1 MKMLV
6 FSPWQ
11 PLWLPSLKPRQRLQL
26 SRITDMVDTEATVGM
41 EATVDT
47 ALEDTGDTT
56 ASERPRLSPTMAT
69 EDTVEDTEATGA
81 TVATVV
87 ATTASVRPM
96 PNLRPLLS
104 LITDTEA
111 TVEDME
117 AMVVMVLDTA
127 GATTASVR
135 LGLSPTMA
143 TEDIVEDTEDM
154 EATGATVATV
164 VATTAS
170 VRPRLNPTMAMAVM
184 EDMVD
189 TVEVMEATEATVM
202 ATASNMFPNSS
213 NEYYFAQP

>member
-1 MKMLV
+1 MGVLIH
-6 FSPWQ
+6 SSNRQ
-11 PLWLPSLKPRQRLQL
+11 HEDARSSRPSLKPRQRLQL

-47 ALEDTGDTT
+47 ALEGTGDTT

-104 LITDTEA
+104 LITDTADTEA

-127 GATTASVR
+127 GAT
-135 LGLSPTMA
+135 
-143 TEDIVEDTEDM
+143 
-154 EATGATVATV
+154 
-164 VATTAS
+164 
-170 VRPRLNPTMAMAVM
+170 
-184 EDMVD
+184 
-189 TVEVMEATEATVM
+189 
-202 ATASNMFPNSS
+202 
-213 NEYYFAQP
+213 

>member
-69 EDTVEDTEATGA
+69 EDTVED
-81 TVATVV
+81 
-87 ATTASVRPM
+87 
-96 PNLRPLLS
+96 
-104 LITDTEA
+104 
-111 TVEDME
+111 ME
-117 AMVVMVLDTA
+117 AMVVMVLGTP

-143 TEDIVEDTEDM
+143 TE
-154 EATGATVATV
+154 ATGAMVATV

-170 VRPRLNPTMAMAVM
+170 VRPRLSPTMAMEDTV

-189 TVEVMEATEATVM
+189 TVEVTEATEVTVM
-202 ATASNMFPNSS
+202 ASSMFPTSS
-213 NEYYFAQP
+213 NVAPP

>member
-81 TVATVV
+81 TVLDTAG

-104 LITDTEA
+104 LITDTADTEA
-111 TVEDME
+111 TAEDME

-135 LGLSPTMA
+135 PRLSPTMGM
-143 TEDIVEDTEDM
+143 EDTV
-154 EATGATVATV
+154 G
-164 VATTAS
+164 
-170 VRPRLNPTMAMAVM
+170 
-184 EDMVD
+184 DMVD
-189 TVEVMEATEATVM
+189 TVEVTEATEVTVM
-202 ATASNMFPNSS
+202 ASSMFPNSS
-213 NEYYFAQP
+213 NLAPP

>member
-81 TVATVV
+81 TVLDTAGATTASVRPMPNLRPLLSLITDTADTEATVEGMEAMVVMVLDMAGATMASVRLRLSPTMATEDTVEDTVEDTEATGATVATVV

-104 LITDTEA
+104 LITDTADTEA
-111 TVEDME
+111 TVEDM
-117 AMVVMVLDTA
+117 
-127 GATTASVR
+127 
-135 LGLSPTMA
+135 
-143 TEDIVEDTEDM
+143 
-154 EATGATVATV
+154 
-164 VATTAS
+164 
-170 VRPRLNPTMAMAVM
+170 
-184 EDMVD
+184 
-189 TVEVMEATEATVM
+189 
-202 ATASNMFPNSS
+202 
-213 NEYYFAQP
+213 